1 MKTTLILSIVLVCI
15 LTGCA
20 TDQRNLSRYFRPNPY
35 MQKAAPPTPASN
47 VKGVIVLNSTPEKVR
62 REISRLGNNGY
73 WLLGEISLM
82 GPSVTQIDIQR
93 AVAKVG
99 GDFYVYATKL
109 RGMNTGTRMVPIAY
123 TSPTSINSTSQGYGS
138 GMYSG
143 NYSGIYGPNTVNGTA
158 STSAYSST
166 QTFVGGTTTYGREQ
180 FQYPVFDH
188 DIVVMSSPGLTD
200 HLLKIGAIRQQ

>member
-1 MKTTLILSIVLVCI
+1 
-15 LTGCA
+15 
-20 TDQRNLSRYFRPNPY
+20 
-35 MQKAAPPTPASN
+35 MQKAAPSTSASN
-47 VKGVIVLNSTPEKVR
+47 VKGLVILNPTPEKAR
-62 REISRLGNNGY
+62 REILSFAKYGY
-73 WLLGEISLM
+73 WVLGEISLT
-82 GPSVTQIDIQR
+82 GPRVTQIDIQR

-109 RGMNTGTRMVPIAY
+109 RGMNTGTRMVPVAY

-143 NYSGIYGPNTVNGTA
+143 NYSGIYGPNTVNGTS

-166 QTFVGGTTTYGREQ
+166 QTFIDGTTTYGREQ

-188 DIVVMSSPGLTD
+188 NIVVMSSPGLTA
-200 HLLKIGAIRQQ
+200 LLVKMGVIRQQ